1 MARID
6 IGEALGEGFRLVGR
20 RPLDVMAWGL
30 AYFIFGILPV
40 FAVLWWMSGSWLDWA
55 RQLQAH
61 PEAVGSPQMMAA
73 QMRFQAIQPLMFLSG
88 IVGRTLVV
96 AAAFRAVLTPQDRGF
111 LYLRFGKAELWL
123 ALVLLVQAV
132 CIFLTVVG
140 LTIPVVLFWIPT
152 MVAAHQGSFGGWEIP
167 LGLIAGLAALAV
179 FVWLCI
185 RFSMAAPMTFAER
198 QFRLFESWSLTR
210 GHALGLFALYLVT
223 TIVVGC
229 IGVVVEV
236 VMAAIAFLV
245 LANVGMDAASIQDF
259 LRQDPQTVIAAV
271 VPWALG
277 AGLVFSFIGGIFMAL
292 FLTPWARAYAQLAAP
307 RAAD

>member
-1 MARID
+1 MGRID

-40 FAVLWWMSGSWLDWA
+40 FAVVWWMSGSWLDWA

-61 PEAVGSPQMMAA
+61 PDAIGSPQMMAE
-73 QMRFQAIQPLMFLSG
+73 QMRFQAAQPLMFLSG
-88 IVGRTLVV
+88 IVGRTLVI

-132 CIFLTVVG
+132 CVFLTVMG

-167 LGLIAGLAALAV
+167 LGLVAGLAALAL

-210 GHALGLFALYLVT
+210 GHALSLFALYLVT

-229 IGVVVEV
+229 IAVVVEV
-236 VMAAIAFLV
+236 VVAAIVFFG
-245 LANVGMDAASIQDF
+245 LAGMGVDAASIQGVF
-259 LRQDPQTVIAAV
+259 HQDPQAVIAAV
-271 VPWALG
+271 APWALG
-277 AGLVFSFIGGIFMAL
+277 AALIFSLVGGVFMAL
-292 FLTPWARAYAQLAAP
+292 FLAPWARAYAQLTPP
-307 RAAD
+307 RAAG